1 LRQRGLFIPAVRF
14 PTVARG
20 AARLRVTLT
29 AAHSEVE
36 VRELAAALGEST
48 HA

>member
-1 LRQRGLFIPAVRF
+1 VPAIRY

-29 AAHSEVE
+29 ASHTPVE
-36 VRELAAALGEST
+36 IDALAAVLDSLLKNST
-48 HA
+48 ARC